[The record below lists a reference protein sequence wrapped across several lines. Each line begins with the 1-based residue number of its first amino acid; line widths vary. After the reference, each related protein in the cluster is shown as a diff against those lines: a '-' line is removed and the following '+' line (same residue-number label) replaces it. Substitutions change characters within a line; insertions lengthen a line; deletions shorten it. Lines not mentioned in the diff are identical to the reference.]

1 MAFLVSIATTPYPG
15 EVECGDLAA
24 HWCSSNNSHIFC
36 MIDGL
41 GHGAGAAQAA
51 RQALGCLTNQLS
63 KPLEDAFLSCN
74 EMLQASRGVAVGV
87 AVASPTGERLAY
99 AGVGNTRAMLV
110 RLDGSIE
117 RLSSN
122 NGILGAGYQ
131 PLACATVR
139 FTPGDTLL
147 MFTDG
152 LPEMLEL
159 GAVTPRLLTQPARHI
174 RHVLHQ
180 WRSERDDAGLLI
192 CHYEA
197 DRAL

>member
-1 MAFLVSIATTPYPG
+1 MAFLVSMATTPYPG
-15 EVECGDLAA
+15 EFECGDLAA
-24 HWCSSNNSHIFC
+24 HWCSNHSHIFC

-63 KPLEDAFLSCN
+63 KPLEEAFLRCN
-74 EMLQASRGVAVGV
+74 EILQASRGVAVGI
-87 AVASPTGERLAY
+87 AMASPDGQRLVY
-99 AGVGNTRAMLV
+99 AGVGNTRAMV
-110 RLDGSIE
+110 AHADGSIE

-139 FTPGDTLL
+139 FAPGDTLL

-152 LPEMLEL
+152 LPEMLDF
-159 GAVTPRLLTQPARHI
+159 GAAAPRLFTQPAHYI

-197 DRAL
+197 DRVL